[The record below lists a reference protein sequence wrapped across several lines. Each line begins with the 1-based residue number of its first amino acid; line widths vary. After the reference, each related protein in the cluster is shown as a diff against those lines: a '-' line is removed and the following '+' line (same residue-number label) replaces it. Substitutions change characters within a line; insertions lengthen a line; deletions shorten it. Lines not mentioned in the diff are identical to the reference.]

1 MEQQNK
7 KVHELNYPITEE
19 DYNKFLEEVKSG
31 DIVQTFNHPF
41 KGANLSFVWMDILGR
56 PQKLEDG
63 TIEQTLV
70 R

>member
-19 DYNKFLEEVKSG
+19 EYNKFLEEVKDG

-41 KGANLSFVWMDILGR
+41 KGANLSFVWMDTFDR
-56 PQKLEDG
+56 PQKITEDG
-63 TIEQTLV
+63 K
-70 R
+70 